1 MSLSNR
7 VSLDTDVLFVRNMF
21 VFSTNT
27 NNVPVS
33 TNTILAIGPNGQMV
47 ASNTLYNLS
56 TYGVGYLPSTLSS
69 LEGEIVSVGNIV
81 LAGGVTPAQLISVQT
96 ALQSSIS
103 STQGSVDTLSSYILL
118 NVIPSTTSTF
128 DSQISSLNSSFQG
141 YVGGTSVTPVQL
153 QSTYTASVDY
163 TNSQISTLSTNTQ
176 NQINALSNYFDVSSA
191 TVTQFSTL
199 SGNVSAQSNY
209 FSTQIYLTN
218 SNFNAL
224 STSTRLLNISNSTL
238 IGNLENDV
246 STLTTLVVNTSTV
259 TTPLGTLSL
268 LSTVQCS
275 NWPFFSN
282 IKVSSIDV
290 RADGTAAA
298 PAINFTSGGD
308 NDTGLYHPGDGIIA
322 FTTNGSERLR
332 LNANALT
339 GSTFINLYGTSNGFA
354 ALNPYNAPVMTLT
367 SGCNDNGN
375 SVTISMNMPSTAFRT
390 FVGGGTGIG
399 LIAYRQLQT
408 FANDL
413 TAGGTSNLATS
424 IHSTGNF
431 AIKAPAN
438 GSNALYVNGS
448 TFIGGQ
454 LVVSTS
460 GAALNV
466 NGSTIMNGPLFV
478 STGVS
483 ALNVN
488 GSTFMNGQVV
498 ISTGVSAL
506 NVNGSTIMN
515 GPLFVSTAGSAL
527 NVNGSTFMNGQV
539 VVSTGVSALNIN
551 GSTIMT
557 GPLFVS
563 TAGSALNVN
572 GSTFMNGQVVISTGG
587 SALNINGST
596 IINGPIVVSTGGSVL
611 NINGSTIINGQLT
624 VSTAGSSLNVNGST
638 FMNGPLFVSTGGSA
652 LNVNG
657 STIMNGPLFVSTGVS
672 ALNVNGSTFM
682 NGQVVVSTGVSA
694 LNINGSTIMT
704 GPLFVSTAGSAL
716 NVNGSTFMNGQVV
729 VSTGVSALN
738 INGSTIMTGPLFVS
752 TGVSALNVNGSTFM
766 NGQVVVSTG
775 VSALNINGSTIM
787 TGPLFVSTAG
797 SALNVNGSTFMNG
810 QVVISTGGSALNING
825 STIMNGPLVVS
836 TGGSV
841 LNINGSTI
849 INGQLTVSTAGSSLN
864 VNGSTFI
871 NGQLTVST
879 GGSALYVNGS
889 TFINGRLG
897 ISTSGS
903 AAVPAMYF
911 SELGDDTGF
920 FTPGDGAIGITTN
933 GGERFRF
940 AAAQLIGCNS
950 EIVLNGLNQGTLS
963 LFPNTIEPQIELKT
977 TSAVGNPN
985 ISWSNSAVNYKTFL
999 AGPTSG
1005 SIAANNQLMTYA
1017 YPGTSLAIAVH
1028 STGNI
1033 AIKAAANTSN
1043 ALYVNGSTF
1052 INGQLT
1058 VSTTGSALNINGS
1071 TFINGQLTVSTGGSA
1086 LYVNGSTFINGQLGI
1101 STAGSALAPSIYF
1114 TETATDTGIF
1124 HPGDGIIAY
1133 TTNGVERY
1141 RLSGNEIRGSTFLTF
1156 YGASSGQVSLN
1167 PIVQPSLTLT
1177 SGCNHNS
1184 NSVCLQMFM
1193 PSTAFK
1199 TFVGGET
1206 GAGGIEYRQLQ
1217 TFAYDL
1223 TTGGSGTINLATSI
1237 HSTGN
1242 FAIKAVA
1249 NGSDALYV
1257 NGSTFINGQLGVSAP
1272 GSASKPSIYFTDT
1285 GSDTGFFRPAD
1296 GAIGIAT
1303 NASER
1308 FRFQAAEFIGCN
1320 SDIVLNGTTADFKPN
1335 INLNTTNTGGS
1346 PHISWSNTDVN
1357 YRIFVASRTGTGF
1370 DALEKNQLVTYAYS
1384 GGISRSVIAIH
1395 STGTVG
1401 IRGAADPTFAL
1412 TVNGGIRQ
1420 TAPYIWEYYLS
1431 SNLPAQSYSTIIY
1444 NISNYEP
1451 DGPTSLI
1458 SSSRFVL
1465 PYTGVYTLGIEASV
1479 TGSGGVTYDL
1489 RTSLITLRSTIVAG
1503 SEYTNLTFT
1512 SSFTSLTSISVF
1524 AQINLGQDMRQP
1536 KLRIQYWG

>member
-539 VVSTGVSALNIN
+539 V
-551 GSTIMT
+551 
-557 GPLFVS
+557 
-563 TAGSALNVN
+563 
-572 GSTFMNGQVVISTGG
+572 ISTGG

-657 STIMNGPLFVSTGVS
+657 STIMNGPLFVSTGV
-672 ALNVNGSTFM
+672 
-682 NGQVVVSTGVSA
+682 
-694 LNINGSTIMT
+694 
-704 GPLFVSTAGSAL
+704 SAL